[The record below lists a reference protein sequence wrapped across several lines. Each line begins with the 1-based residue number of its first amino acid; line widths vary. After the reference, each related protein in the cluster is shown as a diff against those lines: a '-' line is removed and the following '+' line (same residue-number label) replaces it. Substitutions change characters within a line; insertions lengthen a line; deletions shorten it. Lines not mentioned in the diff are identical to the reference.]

1 MWRQLSEASMPVDY
15 PTNHQ
20 SFCNSW
26 EDESACWITSKP
38 LLVLLL
44 LHPFQSGSRPGLP
57 PHLLSHSVPSLG
69 PGRSALKPF
78 ARPKEQNC
86 RPRWFSFVSARLSI
100 RFLLCICFMLQTLV
114 CTCRDS
120 AGGRFSRFQQ
130 RWVGGKR
137 CGDSCMPHAVGHPQL
152 SHVRVCKIQTFSHV

>member
-1 MWRQLSEASMPVDY
+1 MDHLQAPAGASSS
-15 PTNHQ
+15 T
-20 SFCNSW
+20 
-26 EDESACWITSKP
+26 P
-38 LLVLLL
+38 LPERLQAG
-44 LHPFQSGSRPGLP
+44 PPP

-130 RWVGGKR
+130 RWVGGS
-137 CGDSCMPHAVGHPQL
+137 DAVIHACHTQL
-152 SHVRVCKIQTFSHV
+152 DIRNCHTCVYAKFKHLVMFNHRKIWKNTPTHIL